1 VTWEIAWLL
10 IAGIVLLTLGA
21 EALVRGASRLAAL
34 LGISPLVIGLTVVA
48 FATSAP
54 EMAVS
59 VRSALG
65 GQSDLAL
72 GNIVGSNILNV
83 LLILGLSAV
92 ITPMVVAQQLVRLDV
107 PLMIG
112 ASLLLPVLAWNGRV
126 DRWEGLLLVAAAIVY
141 TAFLVRQS
149 RRESAEV
156 VAEYT
161 REFGAAPAAAGGLAL
176 AGNAG
181 LALLGLGLLVVGARF
196 FLDAAVAL
204 ATAMGVSELVIALT
218 VVAAGTSLPEIA
230 ASVVAAVR
238 GERDI
243 AVGNVVGSNLF
254 NLLWVLGAAAAVGKG
269 GVAVSSA
276 VLRFD
281 IPVMIAVAIACLPIF
296 ANGHRIERWEGLLF
310 LGAYLGYTAYVV
322 LAATEHGHLPAYSMA
337 MRWFV
342 LPLVGVTLAV
352 VGWRAWPAR
361 GAR

>member
-1 VTWEIAWLL
+1 LTWQIAWLL
-10 IAGIVLLTLGA
+10 IAGIALLTLGA
-21 EALVRGASRLAAL
+21 EFLVRGASRLAAL

-65 GQSDLAL
+65 GQADLAL

-92 ITPMVVAQQLVRLDV
+92 ITPMIVAQQLVRLDV

-112 ASLLLPVLAWNGRV
+112 ASLLLPLLAWNGSV

-141 TAFLVRQS
+141 TAFLVRLS

-156 VAEYT
+156 AAEYSQ
-161 REFGAAPAAAGGLAL
+161 EFGAAPARSPRFAL
-176 AGNAG
+176 VVNAG
-181 LALLGLGLLVVGARF
+181 LALTGLGLLVAGARL
-196 FLDAAVAL
+196 FLDAAVGL

-269 GVAVSSA
+269 GVAVSPA
-276 VLRFD
+276 ALRFD

-296 ANGHRIERWEGLLF
+296 ANGHRIARWEGLLF
-310 LGAYLGYTAYVV
+310 LGAYVGYTAYVV
-322 LAATEHGHLPAYSMA
+322 LAATEHDHLPAYSAA

-342 LPLVGVTLAV
+342 LPLVGVTVAV
-352 VGWRAWPAR
+352 VGWRAWRTR
-361 GAR
+361 GAG

>member
-1 VTWEIAWLL
+1 MTWEIAWLL
-10 IAGIVLLTLGA
+10 LAGIALLTLGA
-21 EALVRGASRLAAL
+21 ETLVRGASRLAAL

-65 GQSDLAL
+65 GQADLAL
-72 GNIVGSNILNV
+72 GNVVGSNILNV

-92 ITPMVVAQQLVRLDV
+92 ITPLVVAHQLVRLDV

-112 ASLLLPVLAWNGRV
+112 ASLLLPLLAWNGRV
-126 DRWEGLLLVAAAIVY
+126 DRWEGLLLVAAAGVY
-141 TAFLVRQS
+141 TALLVRLS
-149 RRESAEV
+149 RRE
-156 VAEYT
+156 
-161 REFGAAPAAAGGLAL
+161 GAAAAAENQQELETRPAQSGGAAL
-176 AGNAG
+176 AGHAG
-181 LALLGLGLLVVGARF
+181 LALLGLGLLVAGARL

-204 ATAMGVSELVIALT
+204 ATAMGVSELVVALT

-254 NLLWVLGAAAAVGKG
+254 NLLWVLGGAAAVGQG

-276 VLRFD
+276 ALRFD
-281 IPVMIAVAIACLPIF
+281 IPVMVAVAIACLPIF
-296 ANGHRIERWEGLLF
+296 ANGHRIARWEGFFF
-310 LGAYLGYTAYVV
+310 LTAYLAYTAFVV
-322 LAATEHGHLPAYSMA
+322 LAATEHDHLPAYSAA

-342 LPLVGVTLAV
+342 LPLVGLTLGV
-352 VGWRAWPAR
+352 VGWRAWRAR
-361 GAR
+361 GGA